1 MQDFIFHGS
10 GKSLCCQQL
19 RSCLKLTEWIFH
31 EAGLKNLNDRTE
43 RGQELFQQHL
53 WFGHCSISASPKGLL
68 KLMLQSAQ
76 TQSMRHTAHTV
87 LQAWKENIL
96 EGKKSSP
103 RYREGLYLGC
113 PTFQLLIA
121 LNILITHGTSPW
133 LSPGPAV
140 NFHLQWT
147 FYEPISQTEF
157 LPAIMRSIGQ
167 QFSWKITWPERS
179 NLKRSVHVS
188 ACVIH
193 GTAAPTSVLGQTL
206 SCQLALILPR
216 LSGFP
221 QIIKES

>member
-1 MQDFIFHGS
+1 MTGQKGA
-10 GKSLCCQQL
+10 
-19 RSCLKLTEWIFH
+19 RSSFSSTCDLVTAPSVRLQKDCSSWCYS
-31 EAGLKNLNDRTE
+31 
-43 RGQELFQQHL
+43 QHR
-53 WFGHCSISASPKGLL
+53 HSQCAT
-68 KLMLQSAQ
+68 QH
-76 TQSMRHTAHTV
+76 TQSCRHGRRTR
-87 LQAWKENIL
+87 KENIL

-157 LPAIMRSIGQ
+157 LPAIMWSIGR

-179 NLKRSVHVS
+179 NLKQSVHVS

-193 GTAAPTSVLGQTL
+193 GTAAPTTVLGQTL